1 MSDMTREQ
9 VLAWAKSEK
18 IIWPGPGYIARKMM
32 GIRFDNTGWTWGVT
46 GSNDEAILF
55 RDFSASIT
63 QRDVES
69 YVDTQWSGEGLPPVG
84 AVCEMVHKNATPYE
98 QWGTCT
104 IVAYHDQWVVIAK
117 GDMAPTAKK
126 ASSWKFRPIRSER
139 EKAVEEA
146 MKDIDAEDG
155 DTASILGVVERMVA
169 AGYRKVES

>member
-18 IIWPGPGYIARKMM
+18 IIWPTPGYVARKMM

-46 GSNDEAILF
+46 GSNDEAILS

-69 YVDTQWSGEGLPPVG
+69 YVDTQWNGEGLPPVG
-84 AVCEMVHKNATPYE
+84 EVVEFRDHGAGVAVTAH
-98 QWGTCT
+98 
-104 IVAYHDQWVVIAK
+104 IVAHHINGKEAIWSEHA
-117 GDMAPTAKK
+117 GDGVLNYG
-126 ASSWKFRPIRSER
+126 SHGEFRPIRSER

-169 AGYRKVES
+169 AGYRKEKS